1 MSTDL
6 IVPDEIDNSEIVVKR
21 AEDHRTDAVAHL
33 LASAYDKASTL
44 QLSKE
49 EAQALAE
56 DFPDD
61 AFRLGA
67 GGKPDLLYIE
77 HAFLRERMNLVLGVG
92 AAVPVVRRVWTE
104 EYEYTDKYKKKQTAV
119 RIYVESVLLVRGCVV
134 GEAIGDGVYYKS
146 NGANTYS
153 DAIESAKSN
162 ALRRCCKEFGVGLQ
176 VWKKG
181 FVEGWKSR
189 HGGRRPQS
197 APPAKPAPPAKAA
210 EKPTVELPPAP
221 RLTADTDLGAW
232 ERHEAAAYI
241 AHCRTSGE
249 LLELLNRM
257 AACTE
262 WAANME
268 DWPWLCKLITEAY
281 RLILKHKPE
290 EVNDEFVFQMKK
302 HAEAIN
308 NMANDPFA
316 HPQGVENEPV
326 PQSN

>member
-92 AAVPVVRRVWTE
+92 AAVPVVRRVWNE

-181 FVEGWKSR
+181 FVEGWKHRNS
-189 HGGRRPQS
+189 GRPQQQPQQRPQRPTVSGMVEPPTDWPDTEIHDIKVWIDRLRTASEFKVCFGLLTANNELTHTIADWSIVLNHFKDAYKIHYQQVGS
-197 APPAKPAPPAKAA
+197 ADMNYAIKAA
-210 EKPTVELPPAP
+210 LDQLATDQQGAELFS
-221 RLTADTDLGAW
+221 GA
-232 ERHEAAAYI
+232 
-241 AHCRTSGE
+241 
-249 LLELLNRM
+249 
-257 AACTE
+257 
-262 WAANME
+262 
-268 DWPWLCKLITEAY
+268 
-281 RLILKHKPE
+281 
-290 EVNDEFVFQMKK
+290 Q
-302 HAEAIN
+302 
-308 NMANDPFA
+308 
-316 HPQGVENEPV
+316 Q
-326 PQSN
+326 